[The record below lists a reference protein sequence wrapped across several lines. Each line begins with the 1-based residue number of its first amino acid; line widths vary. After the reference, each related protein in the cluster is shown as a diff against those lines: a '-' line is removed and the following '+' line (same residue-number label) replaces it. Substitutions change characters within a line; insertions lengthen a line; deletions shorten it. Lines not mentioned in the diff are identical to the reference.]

1 MLQKV
6 PQNTFAYRVST
17 LLRSLVHLVWMLQLP
32 QVLILLPLLL
42 TPEIVLNHQ
51 PQFATSVALAS
62 GAAVAASAASTPS
75 LNHKSIEKTLILDLS
90 AFKDQGEVLSTVLL
104 PLAILGI
111 YGYLPSDLDAWPF
124 RYLEFKSLLVRAH
137 IGDWEYKIG

>member
-32 QVLILLPLLL
+32 QVLILLRLLL

-90 AFKDQGEVLSTVLL
+90 AFKQL
-104 PLAILGI
+104 
-111 YGYLPSDLDAWPF
+111 WC
-124 RYLEFKSLLVRAH
+124 
-137 IGDWEYKIG
+137 

>member
-32 QVLILLPLLL
+32 QVLILLRLLL

-90 AFKDQGEVLSTVLL
+90 AFKYQRSSLRCKYARRLHQDYIDGVKIYLSSR
-104 PLAILGI
+104 IG
-111 YGYLPSDLDAWPF
+111 
-124 RYLEFKSLLVRAH
+124 SLMCFSSIRHL
-137 IGDWEYKIG
+137 KM